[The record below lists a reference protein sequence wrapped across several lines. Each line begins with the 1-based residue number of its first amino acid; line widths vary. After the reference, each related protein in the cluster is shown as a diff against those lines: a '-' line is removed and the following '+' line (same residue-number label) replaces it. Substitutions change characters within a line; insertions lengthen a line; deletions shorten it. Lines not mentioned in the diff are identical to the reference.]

1 MSLFNTLDVA
11 SSGLN
16 AQSYR
21 LNVVASNLANADS
34 AVSSTGQAYRAREV
48 VFAAQPMSGPGVPAG
63 VNGVTVAGVVQKPG
77 PLRSVYE
84 PGNPLADKQ
93 GYVRYPNVDPVDEMV
108 NMISASRAYQADVNV
123 MNTAK
128 NLLLKTLTLGQ

>member
-1 MSLFNTLDVA
+1 MSLFNALDVA
-11 SSGLN
+11 STGLN

-34 AVSSTGQAYRAREV
+34 ATSSNGKPYRAREV
-48 VFAAQPMSGPGVPAG
+48 VFAAQPLSAAGAAAG
-63 VNGVTVAGVVQKPG
+63 VDGVQVAGVVEKPG
-77 PLRSVYE
+77 PMRMVYQ

-93 GYVRYPNVDPVDEMV
+93 GYVAYPNVNPVDEMV
-108 NMISASRAYQADVNV
+108 NMISASRSYQADVNV
-123 MNTAK
+123 ADTAK